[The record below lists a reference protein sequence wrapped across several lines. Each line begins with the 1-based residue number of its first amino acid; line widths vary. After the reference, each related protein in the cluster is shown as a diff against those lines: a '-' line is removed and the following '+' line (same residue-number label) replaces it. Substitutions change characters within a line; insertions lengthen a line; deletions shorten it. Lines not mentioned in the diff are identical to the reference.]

1 MGPFEAASKRL
12 AAFCLPL
19 CYYLAPFAISLDKPS
34 EVDYYENDDDFYAHD
49 FWIKQMI
56 FFRHIDN
63 FFKENKEVY
72 EDEIKDKCYNI
83 FN

>member
-1 MGPFEAASKRL
+1 
-12 AAFCLPL
+12 
-19 CYYLAPFAISLDKPS
+19 
-34 EVDYYENDDDFYAHD
+34 
-49 FWIKQMI
+49 MI